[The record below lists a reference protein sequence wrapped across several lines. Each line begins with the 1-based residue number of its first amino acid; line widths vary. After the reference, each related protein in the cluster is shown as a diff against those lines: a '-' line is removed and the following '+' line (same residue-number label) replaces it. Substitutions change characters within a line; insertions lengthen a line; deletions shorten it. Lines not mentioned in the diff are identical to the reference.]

1 MELNILGF
9 KMRLEIIFLCM
20 LMGAVIATT
29 SFCSCAGGI
38 KEGFEVSTNLIGAA
52 IDYSMGDGVKA
63 SYLSKKEDYDKS
75 ETNVKGLGVP
85 LPEGKLSMF
94 GENEMNPNCCPAVY
108 SGSKG
113 CVCSTSEQINFL
125 NVSLKSITLYL
136 RYFLFLS

>member
-1 MELNILGF
+1 MEINILGF

-20 LMGAVIATT
+20 LAGAVIATT

-52 IDYSMGDGVKA
+52 IDYSMGDGVKG
-63 SYLSKKEDYDKS
+63 SYLSKNEDYDKS

-85 LPEGKLSMF
+85 LPEGKLSLF

-113 CVCSTSEQINFL
+113 CVCATSEQINFL
-125 NVSLKSITLYL
+125 NLRGGNRSLE
-136 RYFLFLS
+136 